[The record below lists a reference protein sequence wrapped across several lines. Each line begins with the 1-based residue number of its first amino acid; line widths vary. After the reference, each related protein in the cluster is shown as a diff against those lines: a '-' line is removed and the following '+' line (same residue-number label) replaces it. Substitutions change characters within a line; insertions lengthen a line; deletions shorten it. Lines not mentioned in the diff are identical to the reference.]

1 MGKLS
6 RWMQLPLDAL
16 GCTSRHPSAIASIS
30 AHPHLFYLSSS
41 SIVYYASDDTLPC
54 YPSLLSLSTKG
65 PFFISHSFDIIPNI
79 ETVIENDIEKH
90 CCQPPPSKSI
100 GIITLAL
107 IRSDF
112 YLVYFHLTMMMMI
125 VIVIYTSFTIKNNKA
140 KVKYFYAWLRL
151 MKGCSKENDNFNF
164 IISLKIWLFYPRE

>member
-54 YPSLLSLSTKG
+54 YLSLLSFYLPKG
-65 PFFISHSFDIIPNI
+65 PSSSHSFDMIPHI

-112 YLVYFHLTMMMMI
+112 YLVYFHLTMMMMMI
-125 VIVIYTSFTIKNNKA
+125 VIVIYTNFTIKNNKA
-140 KVKYFYAWLRL
+140 KVNFYA
-151 MKGCSKENDNFNF
+151 
-164 IISLKIWLFYPRE
+164 